1 MRQYQRPAGRYHIA
15 AVLAVLLGL
24 SSFGFLEAEAQ
35 QAASFEQ
42 LLLLVT
48 AGDTVSVTESTGQ
61 ISKGKI
67 AGLSRSSLR
76 LVVDGIA
83 RDMAEMAVSEIKQ
96 RRADSLGNGARNGA
110 IAGAAFGVFGAFF
123 SDCRGSCAGDRAAMI
138 GVMSALGAGI
148 GVGVDALIIRT
159 QVIYRGP
166 SRPSST
172 HFNTAPLIRSR
183 NKGVVLSVSF

>member
-48 AGDTVSVTESTGQ
+48 AGD
-61 ISKGKI
+61 
-67 AGLSRSSLR
+67 
-76 LVVDGIA
+76 
-83 RDMAEMAVSEIKQ
+83 
-96 RRADSLGNGARNGA
+96 
-110 IAGAAFGVFGAFF
+110 VFGAFF

-166 SRPSST
+166 SSAR
-172 HFNTAPLIRSR
+172 
-183 NKGVVLSVSF
+183 